1 MDFLRDVTM
10 LLCEDTDDTYADVHA
25 IMEAEDNPIRKKTL
39 ETLYKSVDSKSHIDF
54 SSIAK
59 SKGDIRKYQ
68 GYDNMVEV
76 LGNLST
82 MGASAQYQDLNSY
95 IQIVQDAITNIT
107 GLRTEY
113 MAAFTKKRDEIILEY
128 NTFVYC
134 CIEATTAL
142 LYQFVDFLRMPGKE
156 TLTVS
161 LKNTKYRADL
171 FFFENL
177 KKFNKIAKTGE
188 YKKYLQ
194 AVINN
199 GKENFFGAD
208 DALFVGGVAVAAT
221 VALSIV
227 PLTRRIIYTV
237 QDVRNKLSKELE
249 LQAYFLEL
257 NKKVLEANT
266 AKSKEEKEKILKKQ
280 EALQLKFTRLADK
293 LRVQSL
299 RDEQFGS
306 NELDKDNA
314 QLTLGDMRSRSS
326 DDSEFGSL
334 L

>member
-1 MDFLRDVTM
+1 
-10 LLCEDTDDTYADVHA
+10 
-25 IMEAEDNPIRKKTL
+25 
-39 ETLYKSVDSKSHIDF
+39 
-54 SSIAK
+54 
-59 SKGDIRKYQ
+59 
-68 GYDNMVEV
+68 
-76 LGNLST
+76 
-82 MGASAQYQDLNSY
+82 
-95 IQIVQDAITNIT
+95 
-107 GLRTEY
+107 
-113 MAAFTKKRDEIILEY
+113 
-128 NTFVYC
+128 
-134 CIEATTAL
+134 
-142 LYQFVDFLRMPGKE
+142 MPGKE

-177 KKFNKIAKTGE
+177 KQFNKIAKTGE